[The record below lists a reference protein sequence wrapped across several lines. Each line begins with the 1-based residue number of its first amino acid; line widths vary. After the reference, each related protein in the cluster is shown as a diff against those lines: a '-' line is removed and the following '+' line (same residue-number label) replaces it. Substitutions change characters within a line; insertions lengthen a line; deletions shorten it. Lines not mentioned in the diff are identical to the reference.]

1 MRAAQ
6 PGVELGHSALM
17 VSLATVRLAGSV
29 CPILARIGHGWQGSE
44 LGFKCKGFKCKCKE
58 RVYTGA
64 HRDTDLFLKFLV
76 GFVGPPIFLP
86 G

>member
-1 MRAAQ
+1 
-6 PGVELGHSALM
+6 M
-17 VSLATVRLAGSV
+17 VRLTTVTLAGSV

-44 LGFKCKGFKCKCKE
+44 LGVKCKE

-64 HRDTDLFLKFLV
+64 HGDTDLFLKFLV